1 MGTSGERPVDA
12 NGGGKDLPRIVAFT
26 HEFAPVTGGIAIYTQ
41 EVARAAAET
50 GRDIE
55 VWAPENPLLDK
66 NLFSFPVRDLP
77 RDGNQGWPS
86 RLRLALRLFRHSSQW
101 RDSVVWLPE
110 PGPMR
115 LWMYLAAL
123 CKPCIR
129 GLVLTLHGSEIELF
143 SSRAHRRWLFRK
155 LLARADR
162 VSVVS
167 RYCRDSLLSR
177 FPEVAPKVVIAHG
190 ALRSEVAGTD
200 EPASGALKNG
210 RIVILT
216 VGRIHPR
223 KGQLAVVEALA
234 LLEPELRSRFVYR
247 CVGPRRREKYLHVIE
262 QAARELG
269 VAFEYAGE
277 VDVEKLNAEYAH
289 ADIFAMTSDRAS
301 HSVEGFGLSYLEAS
315 SYGLPIVAHRTG
327 GVADSVRDGFNGLKV
342 EPDDRKGLAVAFRAL
357 AKDRDLRAR
366 LGENGRKW
374 ARAFSWSD
382 TATMLFDGIGGKSQ
396 AKTGKSHPG
405 NLAAVL

>member
-1 MGTSGERPVDA
+1 MAASGKNPVDG
-12 NGGGKDLPRIVAFT
+12 NGAESALPRIVALT

-41 EVARAAAET
+41 EVARAAAKA

-66 NLFSFPVRDLP
+66 SLFSYPIRDLP

-86 RLRLALRLFRHSSQW
+86 RLRLALRLFRHRSQL

-115 LWMYLAAL
+115 LWMYLAVL
-123 CKPCIR
+123 CKPCIK

-143 SSRAHRRWLFRK
+143 SSYAHRRWLFRR

-177 FPEVAPKVVIAHG
+177 FPEIAPKVVVAHG

-200 EPASGALKNG
+200 QPASGALKNG

-277 VDVEKLNAEYAH
+277 VDVAQLNAEYAH
-289 ADIFAMTSDRAS
+289 ADIFAMTSDKSS
-301 HSVEGFGLSYLEAS
+301 HSVEGFGLTYLEAS

-357 AKDRDLRAR
+357 ARDRDLRGR

-382 TATMLFDGIGGKSQ
+382 TATMLFEGIV
-396 AKTGKSHPG
+396 AKPRAKADKPLASG
-405 NLAAVL
+405 LAAVL